1 MQSKEKDKPR
11 IKGRVVINQPTKELT
26 SIKIGGLADLFVI
39 PEDLDD
45 LKKVLSFCRK
55 GNLPFFIM
63 GSGSKLLVR
72 DKGFRGVIIKL
83 GESFKSILS
92 NGNQVRVGAGVDL
105 ATLIDFAAKKSF
117 PGLESL
123 LGIPGTVGGA
133 IARNVSAFGKTLSEN
148 VSAFGKTLSEKVL
161 SVKVLDGNDNC
172 LVLSKKDIDFG
183 YRTSTF
189 LYNKDWVIIEVR
201 LELRP
206 GKKEEIIL
214 RSRQARERRTLTQP
228 LSFSTAGC
236 IFKNP
241 SSHPAGFL
249 IEAAGCLGM
258 KVGNAQVSL
267 QHANFI
273 INKGNA
279 TARDVISLIEKIC
292 YIPGVRTRG
301 NLVP

>member
-63 GSGSKLLVR
+63 GNGSKLLVR

-83 GESFKSILS
+83 GESFKSIVS
-92 NGNQVRVGAGVDL
+92 NGNQVRVGAGVEL

-117 PGLESL
+117 PGLGSL

-133 IARNVSAFGKTLSEN
+133 IAKNVSAFGKS
-148 VSAFGKTLSEKVL
+148 LSEKVL
-161 SVKVLDGNDNC
+161 SVKVLDGNNNC
-172 LVLSKKDIDFG
+172 LVLSKKNIDFG

-189 LYNKDWVIIEVR
+189 LDNKDWVIIEVR
-201 LELRP
+201 LELWP

-228 LSFSTAGC
+228 LSFSSAGC

-279 TARDVISLIEKIC
+279 TARDVISLIEK
-292 YIPGVRTRG
+292 VRKKVEDKFAIS
-301 NLVP
+301 LELELEVI

>member
-1 MQSKEKDKPR
+1 MQSKQKDKPR

-83 GESFKSILS
+83 GKSFKSIVN

-133 IARNVSAFGKTLSEN
+133 IARNVSAFGKTLSE
-148 VSAFGKTLSEKVL
+148 KVL

-189 LYNKDWVIIEVR
+189 LHNKDWVIIEVR
-201 LELRP
+201 LELWP

-249 IEAAGCLGM
+249 IEEAGCLGM

-279 TARDVISLIEKIC
+279 TAQDVISLIEK
-292 YIPGVRTRG
+292 VRKKVEDKFAIS
-301 NLVP
+301 LELELEVI

>member
-1 MQSKEKDKPR
+1 MQSKEKDKLR

-63 GSGSKLLVR
+63 GSGSKLLVK

-83 GESFKSILS
+83 GKSFKSIVS

-133 IARNVSAFGKTLSEN
+133 IARNVSAFGKTLSE
-148 VSAFGKTLSEKVL
+148 KVL
-161 SVKVLDGNDNC
+161 SVKVLDENDNC

-189 LYNKDWVIIEVR
+189 LHNKDWVIIEVR
-201 LELRP
+201 LELWP

-249 IEAAGCLGM
+249 IQEAGCLGM

-279 TARDVISLIEKIC
+279 TARDVISLIEE
-292 YIPGVRTRG
+292 VRKKVEDKFAIS
-301 NLVP
+301 LELELEVI

>member
-1 MQSKEKDKPR
+1 MQSKEKDKLG
-11 IKGRVVINQPTKELT
+11 IKGRVVINQPIKELT
-26 SIKIGGLADLFVI
+26 SMKIGGLADLFVV

-63 GSGSKLLVR
+63 GNGSKLLVR

-83 GESFKSILS
+83 GESFKSIVS
-92 NGNQVRVGAGVDL
+92 NGHQVRVGAGVDL
-105 ATLIDFAAKKSF
+105 TTLIDFAAKKNF
-117 PGLESL
+117 FGLASL

-133 IARNVSAFGKTLSEN
+133 IARNVSAFGKS
-148 VSAFGKTLSEKVL
+148 LSEKVL
-161 SVKVLDGNDNC
+161 SVKVLDENNNC
-172 LVLSKKDIDFG
+172 VVLSKRDIDFG

-189 LYNKDWVIIEVR
+189 LHKKDWVIVEVR
-201 LELRP
+201 LELWP
-206 GKKEEIIL
+206 GKKEEINL

-228 LSFSTAGC
+228 LSFSSAGC

-249 IEAAGCLGM
+249 IQEAGCLGM

-279 TARDVISLIEKIC
+279 TARDVISLIEK
-292 YIPGVRTRG
+292 VRKRVEDKFAIF
-301 NLVP
+301 LELELEVI

>member
-1 MQSKEKDKPR
+1 MQSKEKDKLR

-45 LKKVLSFCRK
+45 LKKVLSFSRK

-63 GSGSKLLVR
+63 GSGSKLLVS

-105 ATLIDFAAKKSF
+105 ATLIDFAAEKSF

-133 IARNVSAFGKTLSEN
+133 IARNVSAFGKTLSE
-148 VSAFGKTLSEKVL
+148 KVL
-161 SVKVLDGNDNC
+161 SVKVLDGNNNC

-189 LYNKDWVIIEVR
+189 LHNKDWVIIEVR
-201 LELRP
+201 LELWP

-258 KVGNAQVSL
+258 KVGNAQISL

-279 TARDVISLIEKIC
+279 TARDVISLIEK
-292 YIPGVRTRG
+292 VRKKVEDKFAIS
-301 NLVP
+301 LELELEVI

>member
-1 MQSKEKDKPR
+1 MQSKEKDKLR

-83 GESFKSILS
+83 GESFKSIVS

-133 IARNVSAFGKTLSEN
+133 IARNVSAFGKTLSE
-148 VSAFGKTLSEKVL
+148 KVL

-189 LYNKDWVIIEVR
+189 LHNKDWVIIEVR
-201 LELRP
+201 LELWP

-249 IEAAGCLGM
+249 IEEAGCLGM

-279 TARDVISLIEKIC
+279 TARDVISLIEK
-292 YIPGVRTRG
+292 VRKKVEDKFAIS
-301 NLVP
+301 LELELEII

>member
-55 GNLPFFIM
+55 GNFPFFIM
-63 GSGSKLLVR
+63 GNGTKLLVR

-83 GESFKSILS
+83 GESFKSIVS
-92 NGNQVRVGAGVDL
+92 NGNQVRVGAGVEL

-117 PGLESL
+117 PGLGSL

-133 IARNVSAFGKTLSEN
+133 IARNVSAFGKTLSE
-148 VSAFGKTLSEKVL
+148 KVL
-161 SVKVLDGNDNC
+161 SVKVLDGNNSC
-172 LVLSKKDIDFG
+172 LVLSKKDVDFG

-189 LYNKDWVIIEVR
+189 LHNKDWVIIEVR
-201 LELRP
+201 LELWP

-228 LSFSTAGC
+228 LSFSSAGC

-249 IEAAGCLGM
+249 IQEAGCLGM

-279 TARDVISLIEKIC
+279 TARDVISLIEK
-292 YIPGVRTRG
+292 VRKKVEDKFAIS
-301 NLVP
+301 LELELEVI

>member
-63 GSGSKLLVR
+63 GNGSKLLVR

-83 GESFKSILS
+83 GESFKSIVN
-92 NGNQVRVGAGVDL
+92 NGNQVRVGAGVEL

-117 PGLESL
+117 PGLGSL

-133 IARNVSAFGKTLSEN
+133 IAKNVSAFGKS
-148 VSAFGKTLSEKVL
+148 LSEKVL
-161 SVKVLDGNDNC
+161 SVKVLDGNNNC
-172 LVLSKKDIDFG
+172 LVLSKKNIDFG

-189 LYNKDWVIIEVR
+189 LDNKDWVIIEVR
-201 LELRP
+201 LELWP

-228 LSFSTAGC
+228 LSFSSAGC

-279 TARDVISLIEKIC
+279 TARDVISLIEK
-292 YIPGVRTRG
+292 VRKKVEDKFAIS
-301 NLVP
+301 LELELEVI

>member
-1 MQSKEKDKPR
+1 MMQSKEKDKPR
-11 IKGRVVINQPTKELT
+11 IKGKVVINQPIKELT

-55 GNLPFFIM
+55 ENLPFFIM
-63 GSGSKLLVR
+63 GNGSKLLVK
-72 DKGFRGVIIKL
+72 DKGFRGVMIKL
-83 GESFKSILS
+83 GESFKSIVS

-105 ATLIDFAAKKSF
+105 ATLIDFAAKKSL

-133 IARNVSAFGKTLSEN
+133 IAKNVSAFGE
-148 VSAFGKTLSEKVL
+148 TLSEKVL
-161 SVKVLDGNDNC
+161 SVKVLDGNNNC
-172 LVLSKKDIDFG
+172 FVLSKRDINFS

-189 LYNKDWVIIEVR
+189 LHNKDLVIIEVK
-201 LELRP
+201 LELWP

-214 RSRQARERRTLTQP
+214 RSKQARERRTLTQP
-228 LSFSTAGC
+228 LSFSSAGC

-249 IEAAGCLGM
+249 IQEAGCLGM

-279 TARDVISLIEKIC
+279 TARDVISLIEK
-292 YIPGVRTRG
+292 VREKVEDKFAIS
-301 NLVP
+301 LELEVEVV

>member
-1 MQSKEKDKPR
+1 MQSKEKDKLR
-11 IKGRVVINQPTKELT
+11 IKGMVIINQPTKELT

-83 GESFKSILS
+83 GESFKSIVS
-92 NGNQVRVGAGVDL
+92 NGNKVRVGAGVDL
-105 ATLIDFAAKKSF
+105 ATLIDFAARKSF

-133 IARNVSAFGKTLSEN
+133 IARN

-189 LYNKDWVIIEVR
+189 LHNKDWVIIEVR
-201 LELRP
+201 LELWP

-249 IEAAGCLGM
+249 IEEAGCLGM

-279 TARDVISLIEKIC
+279 TARDVINLIEK
-292 YIPGVRTRG
+292 VRKKVEDKFAIS
-301 NLVP
+301 LELELEVI

>member
-1 MQSKEKDKPR
+1 MQSKEKDKLR

-45 LKKVLSFCRK
+45 LKKVLSFSRK
-55 GNLPFFIM
+55 ENLSFFIM

-133 IARNVSAFGKTLSEN
+133 IARNVSAFGKTLSE
-148 VSAFGKTLSEKVL
+148 KVL
-161 SVKVLDGNDNC
+161 SVKVLDGNNNC

-201 LELRP
+201 LELWP
-206 GKKEEIIL
+206 GKKEDIIL

-279 TARDVISLIEKIC
+279 TARDVISLIEKIRKKVEDKFA
-292 YIPGVRTRG
+292 ISLELELEVI
-301 NLVP
+301 

>member
-63 GSGSKLLVR
+63 GNGTKLLVR

-83 GESFKSILS
+83 GESFKSIVS
-92 NGNQVRVGAGVDL
+92 NGNQVRVGAGVEL

-117 PGLESL
+117 PGLGSL

-133 IARNVSAFGKTLSEN
+133 IARNI
-148 VSAFGKTLSEKVL
+148 SAFGKTLSEKVL
-161 SVKVLDGNDNC
+161 SVKVLDGNNSC
-172 LVLSKKDIDFG
+172 LVLSKKDVDFG

-189 LYNKDWVIIEVR
+189 LDNKDWVIIEVR
-201 LELRP
+201 LELWP

-228 LSFSTAGC
+228 LSFSSAGC

-249 IEAAGCLGM
+249 IQEAGCLGM

-279 TARDVISLIEKIC
+279 TARDVISLIEK
-292 YIPGVRTRG
+292 VRKKVEDKFAIS
-301 NLVP
+301 LELELEVI

>member
-63 GSGSKLLVR
+63 GNGTKLLVR

-83 GESFKSILS
+83 GESFKSIVS
-92 NGNQVRVGAGVDL
+92 NGNQVRVGAGVEL

-117 PGLESL
+117 PGLGSL

-133 IARNVSAFGKTLSEN
+133 IARNVSAFGKTLSE
-148 VSAFGKTLSEKVL
+148 KVL
-161 SVKVLDGNDNC
+161 SVKVLDGNNSC
-172 LVLSKKDIDFG
+172 LVLSKKDVDFG

-189 LYNKDWVIIEVR
+189 LDNKDWVIIEVR
-201 LELRP
+201 LELWP

-228 LSFSTAGC
+228 LSFSSAGC

-249 IEAAGCLGM
+249 IQEAGCLGM

-279 TARDVISLIEKIC
+279 TARDVISLIEK
-292 YIPGVRTRG
+292 VRKKVEDKFAIS
-301 NLVP
+301 LELELEVI

>member
-1 MQSKEKDKPR
+1 MQSKEKDKLR

-83 GESFKSILS
+83 GESFKSIVS
-92 NGNQVRVGAGVDL
+92 NGNQVSVGAGVDL

-133 IARNVSAFGKTLSEN
+133 IARNVSAFGKTLSE
-148 VSAFGKTLSEKVL
+148 KVL

-189 LYNKDWVIIEVR
+189 LHNKDWVIIEVR
-201 LELRP
+201 LELWP

-249 IEAAGCLGM
+249 IEEAGCLGM

-279 TARDVISLIEKIC
+279 TARDVISLIEK
-292 YIPGVRTRG
+292 VRKKVEDKFAIS
-301 NLVP
+301 LELELEVI

>member
-1 MQSKEKDKPR
+1 MQSKEKDKLR
-11 IKGRVVINQPTKELT
+11 IKGRVVTNQPTKELT

-45 LKKVLSFCRK
+45 LKKVLSFSRK

-133 IARNVSAFGKTLSEN
+133 IARNVSAFGKTLSE
-148 VSAFGKTLSEKVL
+148 KVL
-161 SVKVLDGNDNC
+161 SVKVLDGNNSC
-172 LVLSKKDIDFG
+172 LALSKKDIDFG

-189 LYNKDWVIIEVR
+189 LDNKDWVIIEVR
-201 LELRP
+201 LELWP

-228 LSFSTAGC
+228 LSFSSAGC

-279 TARDVISLIEKIC
+279 TARDVISLIEK
-292 YIPGVRTRG
+292 VRKKVEDKFAIS
-301 NLVP
+301 LELELEVI

>member
-11 IKGRVVINQPTKELT
+11 IKGRVVINQPIKELT

-55 GNLPFFIM
+55 GNFPFFIM
-63 GSGSKLLVR
+63 GNGTKLLVR
-72 DKGFRGVIIKL
+72 DRGFRGVIIKL
-83 GESFKSILS
+83 GGSFKSIVS
-92 NGNQVRVGAGVDL
+92 NGNQVRVGAGAEL
-105 ATLIDFAAKKSF
+105 AALIDFATKKSF
-117 PGLESL
+117 PGLGSL

-133 IARNVSAFGKTLSEN
+133 IAKN

-161 SVKVLDGNDNC
+161 SVKVLDGNNNC
-172 LVLSKKDIDFG
+172 LVLYRKDIDFG

-189 LYNKDWVIIEVR
+189 LHNKDWVIIEVR
-201 LELRP
+201 LELWP

-228 LSFSTAGC
+228 LSFSSAGC

-249 IEAAGCLGM
+249 IQEAGCLGM

-279 TARDVISLIEKIC
+279 TARDVISLIEK
-292 YIPGVRTRG
+292 VRKKVEDRFAIS
-301 NLVP
+301 LELELEVI

>member
-1 MQSKEKDKPR
+1 MQSKEKDKLR

-83 GESFKSILS
+83 GESFKSIVS

-133 IARNVSAFGKTLSEN
+133 IARNVSAFGKTLSE
-148 VSAFGKTLSEKVL
+148 KVL

-189 LYNKDWVIIEVR
+189 LHNKDWVIIEVR
-201 LELRP
+201 LELWP

-249 IEAAGCLGM
+249 IQEAGCLGM

-279 TARDVISLIEKIC
+279 TARDVISLIEK
-292 YIPGVRTRG
+292 VRKKVEDKFAIS
-301 NLVP
+301 LELELEVI

>member
-45 LKKVLSFCRK
+45 LKKVLSFCKKR
-55 GNLPFFIM
+55 NLPFLIM
-63 GSGSKLLVR
+63 GNGSKLLVR

-83 GESFKSILS
+83 GESFKSIVS
-92 NGNQVRVGAGVDL
+92 NGNQVRVGAGVEL

-117 PGLESL
+117 PGLGSL

-133 IARNVSAFGKTLSEN
+133 IARNVSAFGKS
-148 VSAFGKTLSEKVL
+148 LSEKVL
-161 SVKVLDGNDNC
+161 SVKVLDGNNNC
-172 LVLSKKDIDFG
+172 LVLSKKNIDFG

-189 LYNKDWVIIEVR
+189 LDNKDWVIIEVR
-201 LELRP
+201 LELWP

-228 LSFSTAGC
+228 LSFSSAGC

-249 IEAAGCLGM
+249 IQEAGCLGM

-279 TARDVISLIEKIC
+279 TARDVISLIEK
-292 YIPGVRTRG
+292 VRKKVEDKFAIS
-301 NLVP
+301 LELELEVI

>member
-1 MQSKEKDKPR
+1 MQSKEKDKLR

-63 GSGSKLLVR
+63 GSGSKLLVS

-83 GESFKSILS
+83 GESFKSIVS

-133 IARNVSAFGKTLSEN
+133 IARNVSAFGKTLSE
-148 VSAFGKTLSEKVL
+148 KVL

-189 LYNKDWVIIEVR
+189 LRNKDWVIIEVR
-201 LELRP
+201 LELWP

-249 IEAAGCLGM
+249 IQEAGCLGM

-279 TARDVISLIEKIC
+279 TARDVISLIEK
-292 YIPGVRTRG
+292 VRKKVEDEFAIS
-301 NLVP
+301 LELELEVI

>member
-1 MQSKEKDKPR
+1 MQSKEEDKLR

-63 GSGSKLLVR
+63 GSGSKLLVS

-83 GESFKSILS
+83 GESFKSIVS

-133 IARNVSAFGKTLSEN
+133 IARNVSAFGKTLSE
-148 VSAFGKTLSEKVL
+148 KVL

-172 LVLSKKDIDFG
+172 LVLSKKDIYFG

-189 LYNKDWVIIEVR
+189 LHNKDWVIIEVR
-201 LELRP
+201 LELWP

-249 IEAAGCLGM
+249 IQEAGCLGM

-279 TARDVISLIEKIC
+279 TARDVISLIEK
-292 YIPGVRTRG
+292 VRKKVEDKFAIS
-301 NLVP
+301 LELELEVI

>member
-1 MQSKEKDKPR
+1 MQSKEKDKLR
-11 IKGRVVINQPTKELT
+11 IKGRVVTNQPTKELT

-45 LKKVLSFCRK
+45 LKKVLSFSRK

-133 IARNVSAFGKTLSEN
+133 IARNVSAFGKTLSE
-148 VSAFGKTLSEKVL
+148 KVL
-161 SVKVLDGNDNC
+161 SVKVLDGNNSC

-189 LYNKDWVIIEVR
+189 LHNKDWVIIEVR
-201 LELRP
+201 LELWP

-279 TARDVISLIEKIC
+279 TAQDVISLIEK
-292 YIPGVRTRG
+292 VRKKVEDKFTIS
-301 NLVP
+301 LELELEVI

>member
-1 MQSKEKDKPR
+1 MQSKEKDKLR

-133 IARNVSAFGKTLSEN
+133 IARNVSAFGES
-148 VSAFGKTLSEKVL
+148 LSEKVL
-161 SVKVLDGNDNC
+161 SVKVLDGNNNC
-172 LVLSKKDIDFG
+172 LVLSRKDIDFG

-189 LYNKDWVIIEVR
+189 LHNKDWVIIEVR
-201 LELRP
+201 LELWP

-279 TARDVISLIEKIC
+279 TAQDVISLIEK
-292 YIPGVRTRG
+292 VRKKVEDKFAIS
-301 NLVP
+301 LELELEVI

>member
-1 MQSKEKDKPR
+1 MQSKEKDKLR

-63 GSGSKLLVR
+63 GSGSKLLVS

-83 GESFKSILS
+83 GESFKSIVS

-133 IARNVSAFGKTLSEN
+133 IARNVSAFGKTLSE
-148 VSAFGKTLSEKVL
+148 KVL

-189 LYNKDWVIIEVR
+189 LHNKDWVIIEVR
-201 LELRP
+201 LELWP

-249 IEAAGCLGM
+249 IEEAGCLGM

-279 TARDVISLIEKIC
+279 TARDVISLIEK
-292 YIPGVRTRG
+292 VRKKVEDKFAIS
-301 NLVP
+301 LELELEVI

>member
-1 MQSKEKDKPR
+1 MQSTEKDKLR
-11 IKGRVVINQPTKELT
+11 INGMVVINQPIKELT

-45 LKKVLSFCRK
+45 LKKVLSFCRE
-55 GNLPFFIM
+55 GNLSFFIM
-63 GSGSKLLVR
+63 GNGSKLLVR

-83 GESFKSILS
+83 GGFFKSILS

-105 ATLIDFAAKKSF
+105 TTLIDFAFKENF

-123 LGIPGTVGGA
+123 HGIPGTVGGA
-133 IARNVSAFGKTLSEN
+133 IARNVSAFGKTLSE
-148 VSAFGKTLSEKVL
+148 KVL
-161 SVKVLDGNDNC
+161 SVKVLDGNNNC
-172 LVLSKKDIDFG
+172 FALSRRDVDFG

-189 LYNKDWVIIEVR
+189 LHNKDWVIIEVR

-214 RSRQARERRTLTQP
+214 RSKQARERRTLTQP
-228 LSFSTAGC
+228 LSFSSAGC

-249 IEAAGCLGM
+249 IQEAGCLGM

-279 TARDVISLIEKIC
+279 TARDVISLIEK
-292 YIPGVRTRG
+292 VREKVEDRFAIS
-301 NLVP
+301 LELELEVI

>member
-1 MQSKEKDKPR
+1 MQSKEKDKPK

-83 GESFKSILS
+83 GESFKSIVS

-133 IARNVSAFGKTLSEN
+133 IARNVSAFGKTLSE
-148 VSAFGKTLSEKVL
+148 KVL

-189 LYNKDWVIIEVR
+189 LHNKDWVIIEVR
-201 LELRP
+201 LELWP

-249 IEAAGCLGM
+249 IEEAGCLGM

-279 TARDVISLIEKIC
+279 TARDVISLIEE
-292 YIPGVRTRG
+292 VRKKVEDKFDIS
-301 NLVP
+301 LELELEVI

>member
-1 MQSKEKDKPR
+1 MQNKEKDKPR

-63 GSGSKLLVR
+63 GNGTKLLVR

-83 GESFKSILS
+83 GESFKSIVS
-92 NGNQVRVGAGVDL
+92 NGNQVRVGAGVEL

-117 PGLESL
+117 PGLGSL

-133 IARNVSAFGKTLSEN
+133 IARNVSAFGKTLSE
-148 VSAFGKTLSEKVL
+148 KVL
-161 SVKVLDGNDNC
+161 SVKVLDGNNSC
-172 LVLSKKDIDFG
+172 LVLSKKDVDFG

-189 LYNKDWVIIEVR
+189 LDNKDWVIIEVR
-201 LELRP
+201 LELWP

-228 LSFSTAGC
+228 LSFSSAGC

-249 IEAAGCLGM
+249 IQEAGCLGM

-279 TARDVISLIEKIC
+279 TARDVISLIEK
-292 YIPGVRTRG
+292 VRKKVEDKFAIS
-301 NLVP
+301 LELELEVI

>member
-1 MQSKEKDKPR
+1 VMQSKEKDKPR
-11 IKGRVVINQPTKELT
+11 IKGRVVINQPIRELT

-55 GNLPFFIM
+55 ENLPFFIM
-63 GSGSKLLVR
+63 GNGTKLLVR
-72 DKGFRGVIIKL
+72 DKGFRGVMIKL
-83 GESFKSILS
+83 GESFKSIVS
-92 NGNQVRVGAGVDL
+92 NGNQVRVGAGVEL
-105 ATLIDFAAKKSF
+105 AALIDFAARKSF

-133 IARNVSAFGKTLSEN
+133 IARNVSAFGE
-148 VSAFGKTLSEKVL
+148 TLSEKVL
-161 SVKVLDGNDNC
+161 SVKVLDGNNNC
-172 LVLSKKDIDFG
+172 LVLPKKDIDFG

-189 LYNKDWVIIEVR
+189 LHNKNWVIIEVR
-201 LELRP
+201 LELWS

-228 LSFSTAGC
+228 LSFSSAGC

-249 IEAAGCLGM
+249 IQEAGCLGM

-279 TARDVISLIEKIC
+279 TARDVISLIEK
-292 YIPGVRTRG
+292 VRKKVEDKFTIS
-301 NLVP
+301 LELEVEVI

>member
-1 MQSKEKDKPR
+1 MRSKKEDKLR
-11 IKGRVVINQPTKELT
+11 IKGRVVINQPVKELT
-26 SIKIGGLADLFVI
+26 SIKIGGSADFFVI

-45 LKKVLSFCRK
+45 LKKVLSFCGKR
-55 GNLPFFIM
+55 NLPFFIM
-63 GSGSKLLVR
+63 GNGSKLLVR
-72 DKGFRGVIIKL
+72 DNGFRGVIIKL
-83 GESFKSILS
+83 GKSFKAIVSK
-92 NGNQVRVGAGVDL
+92 GNQVRVGAGADL
-105 ATLIDFAAKKSF
+105 AALVDFVAQKSL

-133 IARNVSAFGKTLSEN
+133 IAKNVSAFGETLSD
-148 VSAFGKTLSEKVL
+148 KIL
-161 SVKVLDGNDNC
+161 SVKVLDGNNSC
-172 LVLSKKDIDFG
+172 LVLSKRDIDFG

-189 LYNKDWVIIEVR
+189 LHNKELVIIEAR
-201 LELRP
+201 LELLS

-214 RSRQARERRTLTQP
+214 RSKQARERRILTQP
-228 LSFSTAGC
+228 LSFSSAGC

-249 IEAAGCLGM
+249 IQEAGCLGM

-279 TARDVISLIEKIC
+279 TARDVISLIEQ
-292 YIPGVRTRG
+292 VREKVEDKFAIS
-301 NLVP
+301 LELELEVI

>member
-1 MQSKEKDKPR
+1 MQSKEKDKLR

-26 SIKIGGLADLFVI
+26 SIKIGGSADLFVI

-72 DKGFRGVIIKL
+72 DKGFRGVIVKL
-83 GESFKSILS
+83 GESFKSIVS

-117 PGLESL
+117 PGLGSL

-133 IARNVSAFGKTLSEN
+133 IARNVSAFGKS
-148 VSAFGKTLSEKVL
+148 LSEKVL
-161 SVKVLDGNDNC
+161 SVKVLDGNNNC
-172 LVLSKKDIDFG
+172 LVLSKKNIDFG

-189 LYNKDWVIIEVR
+189 LDNKDWVIIEVR
-201 LELRP
+201 LELWP

-228 LSFSTAGC
+228 LSFSSAGC

-279 TARDVISLIEKIC
+279 TARDVISLIEK
-292 YIPGVRTRG
+292 VRKKVEDKFAIS
-301 NLVP
+301 LELELEVI

>member
-1 MQSKEKDKPR
+1 MQSKEKDKLR
-11 IKGRVVINQPTKELT
+11 IKGMVIINQPTKELT

-83 GESFKSILS
+83 GESFKSIVS

-105 ATLIDFAAKKSF
+105 ATLIDFAARKSF

-133 IARNVSAFGKTLSEN
+133 IARNVSAFGKTLSE
-148 VSAFGKTLSEKVL
+148 KVL
-161 SVKVLDGNDNC
+161 SVKVLDGNNNC

-189 LYNKDWVIIEVR
+189 LHNKDWVIIEVR
-201 LELRP
+201 LELWP

-249 IEAAGCLGM
+249 IEEAGCLGM

-279 TARDVISLIEKIC
+279 TARDVINLIEK
-292 YIPGVRTRG
+292 VRKKVEDKFAIS
-301 NLVP
+301 LELELEVI

>member
-1 MQSKEKDKPR
+1 MQSKEKDKLR

-72 DKGFRGVIIKL
+72 DEGFRGVIIKL
-83 GESFKSILS
+83 GQSFKSILS

-133 IARNVSAFGKTLSEN
+133 IARNVSAFGKTLSE
-148 VSAFGKTLSEKVL
+148 KVL

-189 LYNKDWVIIEVR
+189 LHNKDWVIIEVR
-201 LELRP
+201 LELWP

-249 IEAAGCLGM
+249 IEEAGCLGM

-267 QHANFI
+267 QHATH
-273 INKGNA
+273 NKK
-279 TARDVISLIEKIC
+279 RKISFSTE
-292 YIPGVRTRG
+292 R
-301 NLVP
+301 

>member
-1 MQSKEKDKPR
+1 MQSKEKDKLR

-26 SIKIGGLADLFVI
+26 SIKIGGLADFFVI

-83 GESFKSILS
+83 GESFKSIVS

-133 IARNVSAFGKTLSEN
+133 IARNVSAFGKTLSE
-148 VSAFGKTLSEKVL
+148 KVL

-189 LYNKDWVIIEVR
+189 LHNKDWVIIEVR
-201 LELRP
+201 LELWP

-249 IEAAGCLGM
+249 IQEAGCLGM

-279 TARDVISLIEKIC
+279 TARDVISLIEKIRKKVEDKFA
-292 YIPGVRTRG
+292 ISLELELEVI
-301 NLVP
+301 

>member
-72 DKGFRGVIIKL
+72 DEGFRGVIIKL
-83 GESFKSILS
+83 GESFKFIVS
-92 NGNQVRVGAGVDL
+92 NENYVRVGAGVDL

-133 IARNVSAFGKTLSEN
+133 IARNVSAFGKTLSE
-148 VSAFGKTLSEKVL
+148 KVL

-189 LYNKDWVIIEVR
+189 LHNKDWVIIEVR
-201 LELRP
+201 LELWP

-279 TARDVISLIEKIC
+279 TAQDVISLIEK
-292 YIPGVRTRG
+292 VRKKVEDKFAIS
-301 NLVP
+301 LELELEVI

>member
-1 MQSKEKDKPR
+1 MMQSKEKDKLR
-11 IKGRVVINQPTKELT
+11 IKGRVAVNQSTRELT
-26 SIKIGGLADLFVI
+26 SIKIGGVADFFVI

-55 GNLPFFIM
+55 MNFPFFII
-63 GSGSKLLVR
+63 GNGSKILVR

-83 GESFKSILS
+83 GESFKSIVG
-92 NGNQVRVGAGVDL
+92 NGKQVVVGAGVDL
-105 ATLIDFAAKKSF
+105 ATLIDFTVKESL

-133 IARNVSAFGKTLSEN
+133 IAKNVSAFGKTLSER
-148 VSAFGKTLSEKVL
+148 VL
-161 SVKVLDGNDNC
+161 SVKVLDGNSDC
-172 LVLSKKDIDFG
+172 LVLPKRDIDFG

-189 LYNKDWVIIEVR
+189 LGKKEWVIIEAS
-201 LELRP
+201 LELWP

-214 RSRQARERRTLTQP
+214 RSKQAREKRTLTQP
-228 LSFSTAGC
+228 LSFSSAGC

-241 SSHPAGFL
+241 SSHPAGLL
-249 IEAAGCLGM
+249 IEEAGCLGM

-279 TARDVISLIEKIC
+279 TAQDVISLIDEIRKKVEDKFSISLELELEV
-292 YIPGVRTRG
+292 I
-301 NLVP
+301 

>member
-11 IKGRVVINQPTKELT
+11 IKGRVVINLPIKELT

-72 DKGFRGVIIKL
+72 DKGFRGVMIKL
-83 GESFKSILS
+83 GESFKSLVS
-92 NGNQVRVGAGVDL
+92 NGNQVRVGAGVEL

-117 PGLESL
+117 PGLGSL

-133 IARNVSAFGKTLSEN
+133 IARNVSAFGKTLSE
-148 VSAFGKTLSEKVL
+148 KVL
-161 SVKVLDGNDNC
+161 SVKVLDGNENC

-189 LYNKDWVIIEVR
+189 LHNKDWVIIEVR
-201 LELRP
+201 LEVWP

-249 IEAAGCLGM
+249 IEEAGCLGM

-279 TARDVISLIEKIC
+279 TARDVISLIEK
-292 YIPGVRTRG
+292 VRKKVEDKFAIS
-301 NLVP
+301 LELELEII